1 MCCCAKEVIAIDQ
14 DALVSQG
21 RRVSKS
27 ADGRQVWQKRLV
39 GGDVAV
45 ALFNANDVAA
55 PIPLL
60 FEEVGFASCDRVA
73 VRDVLG
79 RRDLGVHVGALSG
92 AGAAM
97 VPGHGVALFRLSIA
111 W

>member
-1 MCCCAKEVIAIDQ
+1 MIAIDQ

-45 ALFNANDVAA
+45 ALFNANNGAA

-60 FEEVGFASCDRVA
+60 FEEVGFASCDRVV

-79 RRDLGVHVGALSG
+79 RRDLGVHVGALSD
-92 AGAAM
+92 AGATM
-97 VPGHGVALFRLSIA
+97 VPGHGVTLFRLSVA

>member
-1 MCCCAKEVIAIDQ
+1 MIAIDQ

-39 GGDVAV
+39 DGDVAV
-45 ALFNANDVAA
+45 ALFNANDAPA
-55 PIPLL
+55 PIALL
-60 FEEVGFASCDRVA
+60 FDEVGFASCDRVV

-79 RRDLGVHVGALSG
+79 RRDLGVHVGALG
-92 AGAAM
+92 DQRATT
-97 VPGHGVALFRLSIA
+97 VPGHGVAMFRLSVA